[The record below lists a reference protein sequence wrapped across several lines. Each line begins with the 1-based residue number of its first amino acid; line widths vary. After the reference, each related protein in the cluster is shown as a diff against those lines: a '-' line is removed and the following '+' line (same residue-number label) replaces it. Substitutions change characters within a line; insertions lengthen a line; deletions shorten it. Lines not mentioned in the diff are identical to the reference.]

1 MANQTTGERATIGV
15 MAPPDPALRPRASIG
30 EYLAAERVA
39 AEKHEYWG
47 GEVFAMAGASFVHN
61 TIVAN
66 LVRELGVR
74 LLDKPC
80 APLPSD
86 MKVFVPSKPGFV
98 YPDVSVY
105 CSEPAFHDGEQ
116 DVLVNPT
123 LIVEVLSN
131 STERFDRGDKL
142 IGYRSVASIEQVV
155 LVSQHERRVEVFT
168 RDGDRWI
175 LQDTTEGGVARLGS
189 IDCELPLAGV
199 YHGVAGASV
208 AGG

>member
-1 MANQTTGERATIGV
+1 MVPA
-15 MAPPDPALRPRASIG
+15 DPAIRPRISIG
-30 EYLAAERVA
+30 EYLAAERSA
-39 AEKHEYWG
+39 PEKHVYWA
-47 GEVFAMAGASFVHN
+47 GEVFAMAGASFAQN

-105 CSEPAFHDGEQ
+105 CGEPLFHDDER

-123 LIVEVLSN
+123 LVVEVLSET
-131 STERFDRGDKL
+131 TERFDRGDKL
-142 IGYRSVASIEQVV
+142 IGYRSVPSIGQVA

-168 RDGDRWI
+168 REGDRWM
-175 LQDTTEGGVARLGS
+175 LDDFTGEDVVGLPS
-189 IDCELPLAGV
+189 IDCELPLVGLYRNV
-199 YHGVAGASV
+199 ELAGA
-208 AGG
+208 GRRDG

>member
-1 MANQTTGERATIGV
+1 MVPA
-15 MAPPDPALRPRASIG
+15 DPALRPRKSLDD
-30 EYLAAERVA
+30 YLAAERVA
-39 AEKHEYWG
+39 EEKHEYWCG
-47 GEVFAMAGASFVHN
+47 DLFAMAGASFVHN

-86 MKVFVPSKPGFV
+86 MKIFVPSKPGVV
-98 YPDVSVY
+98 YPDASVY
-105 CSEPAFHDGEQ
+105 CGQPTFHDEHR
-116 DVLVNPT
+116 DVLLNPT
-123 LIVEVLSN
+123 IVIEVLSD

-142 IGYRSVASIEQVV
+142 IGYRSVASIQQVV
-155 LVSQHERRVEVFT
+155 LVSQNERRVEVFT

-175 LQDTTEGGVARLGS
+175 LQDATDDGVVSLRS

-199 YHGVAGASV
+199 YRNVESLRSQE
-208 AGG
+208 